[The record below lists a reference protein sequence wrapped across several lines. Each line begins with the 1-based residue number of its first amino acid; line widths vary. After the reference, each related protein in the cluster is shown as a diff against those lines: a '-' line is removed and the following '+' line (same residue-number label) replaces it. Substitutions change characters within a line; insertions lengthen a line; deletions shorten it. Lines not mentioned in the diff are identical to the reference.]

1 MVPNLFACN
10 ALIDK
15 LCKDGRF
22 SEAERLFTGMG
33 NRGLEPN
40 EVTYAILIHSLCK
53 RGLMDDA
60 LCMFDRMR
68 EKGIRVTA
76 YP

>member
-1 MVPNLFACN
+1 
-10 ALIDK
+10 
-15 LCKDGRF
+15 
-22 SEAERLFTGMG
+22 
-33 NRGLEPN
+33 
-40 EVTYAILIHSLCK
+40 LIHSLCK